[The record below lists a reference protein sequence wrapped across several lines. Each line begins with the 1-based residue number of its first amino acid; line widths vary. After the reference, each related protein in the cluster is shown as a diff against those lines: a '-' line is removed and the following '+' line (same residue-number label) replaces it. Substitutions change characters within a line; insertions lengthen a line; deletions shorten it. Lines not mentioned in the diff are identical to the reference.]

1 MLSYG
6 LSRRRFLRTAAL
18 GTVGGFASGPLG
30 AALAW
35 ASRTGAAHAMA
46 PPGVFA
52 DLHFHASL
60 RATVLET
67 PTAVA
72 APLFN
77 RFAQLTFNRAGG
89 SWEEVHRAGIDLV
102 CAVHYNPFDELM
114 GMPVDPNLDA
124 PAHTHRMLDL
134 LEAELDGRGAP
145 HARLARTPA
154 ALRQALAE
162 RREGRDDRVIVLHAL
177 EGAHAL
183 GGALEPLDGLAQRG
197 VAYITL
203 NHFVDKGVAS
213 TANCLP
219 FFPDAGRDWPAR
231 GLSGFGRDLVAR
243 MEELGIL
250 IDAAHASST
259 AVEEIF
265 DAAKR
270 PLFVSHTSVRTLGD
284 HPYSLPDEH
293 LQEIARRG
301 GLIGIVLFPYTLSNY
316 GTYDVAEQRGSLA
329 DVVRS
334 VRYLEKLLGDH
345 RQIAIGSDFSG
356 FTIGPRDMTHLK
368 QVTRLRQALMAE
380 LGDERMVTDVMAGN
394 ATRYFA
400 THWGRG

>member
-1 MLSYG
+1 
-6 LSRRRFLRTAAL
+6 
-18 GTVGGFASGPLG
+18 
-30 AALAW
+30 
-35 ASRTGAAHAMA
+35 
-46 PPGVFA
+46 
-52 DLHFHASL
+52 
-60 RATVLET
+60 
-67 PTAVA
+67 
-72 APLFN
+72 
-77 RFAQLTFNRAGG
+77 
-89 SWEEVHRAGIDLV
+89 
-102 CAVHYNPFDELM
+102 M
-114 GMPVDPNLDA
+114 GMPVDPSPDA
-124 PAHTHRMLDL
+124 PMHTHRMLDL

-183 GGALEPLDGLAQRG
+183 GGALEPLDRLAVRG

-203 NHFVDKGVAS
+203 AHFVDKGVAS
-213 TANCLP
+213 AANCLP

-243 MEELGIL
+243 MEELGIVV
-250 IDAAHASST
+250 DVAHASST
-259 AVEEIF
+259 AVEDIF
-265 DAAKR
+265 EAAKR
-270 PLFVSHTSVRTLGD
+270 PVFASHTSVRTLSD

-316 GTYDVAEQRGSLA
+316 STYEDSEDRGSTA

-334 VRYLEKLLGDH
+334 VRYLVKLLRDH
-345 RQIAIGSDFSG
+345 RQIGIGSDFSG
-356 FTIGPRDMTHLK
+356 FTVGPRDLTHLG
-368 QVTRLRQALMAE
+368 QVARLRQALMAE
-380 LGDERMVTDVMAGN
+380 FGDERMVTDVMAGN
-394 ATRYFA
+394 ATRFLA